1 MEHHKPVVGDS
12 SDPSEAAGASAAPSE
27 RLGDYRNI
35 REVGRG
41 GLAVV
46 YEAEQVSL
54 GEQPKHV
61 DRLAKQGT
69 RISSPGARVW
79 RASVGSTEASES
91 LPARVGVVGPKRA
104 TRLAVRRLARRPQQR
119 RNAVRQFSGALSAPK
134 SAAGTG

>member
-1 MEHHKPVVGDS
+1 MGDS
-12 SDPSEAAGASAAPSE
+12 SVPSEAAGASAAPLE

-61 DRLAKQGT
+61 DRIAKQGT
-69 RISSPGARVW
+69 RISSPEARVW
-79 RASVGSTEASES
+79 RASVGSTEARNGR
-91 LPARVGVVGPKRA
+91 LARVGVVGPTRA
-104 TRLAVRRLARRPQQR
+104 RPLQGQ
-119 RNAVRQFSGALSAPK
+119 A
-134 SAAGTG
+134 